1 MRVTTAAML
10 GIFSFCLAVT
20 ACDDVATTGTDPDP
34 EPLAPVD
41 LVEGTTLGAE
51 TFPPGNTASG
61 GQGEAVAGVGCIDQ
75 IDLHYHAH
83 VSLFVEGERVA
94 IPPAIGIVDPVLQDG
109 YVQSGGCF
117 YWLHT
122 HDASGLIHIE
132 PPTDADYTLGQLF
145 DVWGRELSPTSV
157 AGFEGDLSVFVDGE
171 RYEGDVRDIV
181 FTSRKH
187 ISLQVGRPL
196 AAPPLYNFQG

>member
-1 MRVTTAAML
+1 MRATSPFLLLLLLIVPL
-10 GIFSFCLAVT
+10 
-20 ACDDVATTGTDPDP
+20 ACDDVASDPIENEPDP

-41 LVEGTTLGAE
+41 LVEGTILGSEHFA
-51 TFPPGNTASG
+51 PGNTDAG
-61 GQGEAVAGVGCIDQ
+61 GQGDVVSGVGCVDE

-83 VSLFVEGERVA
+83 VSLFVQGERIA
-94 IPPAIGIVDPVLQDG
+94 LPPAIGIVDPVIQDD

-122 HDASGLIHIE
+122 HDATGLIHIE
-132 PPTDADYTLGQLF
+132 PPTDDDFTLGQLF
-145 DVWGRELSPTSV
+145 DVWGQTLSADEV
-157 AGFEGDLSVFVDGE
+157 AGFQGTVSVFVDGE

-187 ISLQVGRPL
+187 ISLQVDRPL
-196 AAPPLYNFQG
+196 SAPPLYNFQG